1 MGGENWYYNIGGN
14 VYKQCFVLNEFNNT
28 RDKRTFIITHFE
40 DRGNEFYSLFR
51 IFIRI
56 HVYILQKNFFFFLL
70 YLLYMYFQ
78 RPIFSKNLLYP
89 NTFIISYPKNIFP
102 TPRVVPPRFVREKI
116 G

>member
-70 YLLYMYFQ
+70 YLVYV
-78 RPIFSKNLLYP
+78 FSTSNLFEKFTLSQHFYNLLSEKYFP
-89 NTFIISYPKNIFP
+89 NTSCRSSSI
-102 TPRVVPPRFVREKI
+102 R
-116 G
+116 